1 MTELKKR
8 IFLPRNQTMLRSSLE
23 NRAGGCGRTSILF
36 YRVCWA
42 MSKGDSMRKVI
53 VTENAGGAP
62 ESDSWLPLERIAS
75 VEISS
80 EDPNFPIEH
89 ALGESTKGGWRASGP
104 GPQRIR
110 LIFDQPQ
117 AIRRIQLHFVDK
129 EAERSQEF
137 WLLAL
142 VGDELRDVVRQ
153 QWNFS
158 PSGTT
163 EELED
168 YTVELSGVNAL
179 ELRIDPDRAHDP
191 LQSRHTASLERL
203 RLA

>member
-1 MTELKKR
+1 
-8 IFLPRNQTMLRSSLE
+8 MLCETIWTRG
-23 NRAGGCGRTSILF
+23 RAFGQASDA
-36 YRVCWA
+36 RVDFAYAWL
-42 MSKGDSMRKVI
+42 SKGGTMRKI
-53 VTENAGGAP
+53 VVGENPTVTPG
-62 ESDSWLPLERIAS
+62 SDSWLPLEKIAS

-89 ALGESTKGGWRASGP
+89 ALSESRKGGWRASAP

-117 AIRRIQLHFVDK
+117 VIRRIQIQFAEKDV
-129 EAERSQEF
+129 ERSQEF

-142 VGDELRDVVRQ
+142 MGDDLRDVVRQ

-158 PSGTT
+158 PQGTT

-168 YTVELSGVNAL
+168 YRVELNGVNAL

-191 LQSRHTASLERL
+191 LQSRHIASLEKL
-203 RLA
+203 KLA

>member
-1 MTELKKR
+1 
-8 IFLPRNQTMLRSSLE
+8 
-23 NRAGGCGRTSILF
+23 
-36 YRVCWA
+36 
-42 MSKGDSMRKVI
+42 MRKVI
-53 VTENAGGAP
+53 VTENARDVPKSG
-62 ESDSWLPLERIAS
+62 SWLQLEKIAS

-80 EDPNFPIEH
+80 EDLNFPIEH
-89 ALGESTKGGWRASGP
+89 ALSESGKGGWRASGP

-110 LIFDQPQ
+110 IIFDQPQ
-117 AIRRIQLHFVDK
+117 TIRRIQLHFVET
-129 EAERSQEF
+129 EADRSQEF

-158 PSGTT
+158 PEGTT

-168 YTVELSGVNAL
+168 YTVELNGVDAL

-191 LQSRHTASLERL
+191 LQSRHTASLEKL

>member
-1 MTELKKR
+1 MA
-8 IFLPRNQTMLRSSLE
+8 Q
-23 NRAGGCGRTSILF
+23 
-36 YRVCWA
+36 
-42 MSKGDSMRKVI
+42 GDG
-53 VTENAGGAP
+53 TQPDP
-62 ESDSWLPLERIAS
+62 EQWLDIERIAV

-80 EDPNFPIEH
+80 EDPKFPIDN
-89 ALGESTKGGWRASGP
+89 AVGKTGTAGWRAAGP

-110 LIFDQPQ
+110 LLFDEPQ
-117 AIRRIQLHFVDK
+117 TIRRIQLYFVDR

-142 VGDELRDVVRQ
+142 VGDELREVVRQ

-158 PSGTT
+158 PSGTA

-168 YTVELSGVNAL
+168 YRVELYGVNAL
-179 ELRIDPDRAHDP
+179 DLRIDPDRSHDP
-191 LQSRHTASLERL
+191 KQSRHVASLERL

>member
-1 MTELKKR
+1 M
-8 IFLPRNQTMLRSSLE
+8 
-23 NRAGGCGRTSILF
+23 
-36 YRVCWA
+36 
-42 MSKGDSMRKVI
+42 MRKVV
-53 VTENAGGAP
+53 VTDNPVGLP
-62 ESDSWLPLERIAS
+62 KSDSWLPLEKIAS

-89 ALGESTKGGWRASGP
+89 ALSEAGTGGWRASAP

-110 LIFDQPQ
+110 LIFDEPQ
-117 AIRRIQLHFVDK
+117 TIHRIQLHFVERD
-129 EAERSQEF
+129 AERSQEF

-158 PSGTT
+158 PQGTT

-191 LQSRHTASLERL
+191 RQSSHTASLESL

>member
-1 MTELKKR
+1 
-8 IFLPRNQTMLRSSLE
+8 
-23 NRAGGCGRTSILF
+23 
-36 YRVCWA
+36 
-42 MSKGDSMRKVI
+42 MRKVVI
-53 VTENAGGAP
+53 TDNPGGLP
-62 ESDSWLPLERIAS
+62 EPDSWLPLEKIAS

-89 ALGESTKGGWRASGP
+89 ALSEAGKGGWRASAP

-117 AIRRIQLHFVDK
+117 TIRRIQLQFVEKD
-129 EAERSQEF
+129 AERAQEF

-142 VGDELRDVVRQ
+142 VGDELRDVMRQ

-158 PSGTT
+158 PNGTT

-168 YTVELSGVNAL
+168 YTVELTGVNAL

-191 LQSRHTASLERL
+191 LQSRHAASLERL

>member
-1 MTELKKR
+1 
-8 IFLPRNQTMLRSSLE
+8 
-23 NRAGGCGRTSILF
+23 
-36 YRVCWA
+36 
-42 MSKGDSMRKVI
+42 MRKVLI
-53 VTENAGGAP
+53 TDNPVGLP
-62 ESDSWLPLERIAS
+62 EPGSWLPLEKIAS

-80 EDPNFPIEH
+80 EDPNAPIEH
-89 ALGESTKGGWRASGP
+89 ALSEAGTGGWRASAP

-110 LIFDQPQ
+110 LIFDAPQ
-117 AIRRIQLHFVDK
+117 TIRRIQLHFVEKD
-129 EAERSQEF
+129 AERSQEF

-142 VGDELRDVVRQ
+142 AGDELRDVVRQ

-158 PSGTT
+158 PQGTT

-168 YTVELSGVNAL
+168 YTVELTGVNAL

-191 LQSRHTASLERL
+191 LQSRYAASLERL

>member
-1 MTELKKR
+1 
-8 IFLPRNQTMLRSSLE
+8 
-23 NRAGGCGRTSILF
+23 
-36 YRVCWA
+36 
-42 MSKGDSMRKVI
+42 MRKV
-53 VTENAGGAP
+53 VVNDSPKGTP
-62 ESDSWLPLERIAS
+62 ESDSWLPLEKIAS

-80 EDPNFPIEH
+80 EDTNFPIEH
-89 ALGESTKGGWRASGP
+89 ALSESGQGGWRASAH

-117 AIRRIQLHFVDK
+117 TIRRIQLHFVDK
-129 EAERSQEF
+129 NAERSQEF

-158 PSGTT
+158 PQGTT

-168 YTVELSGVNAL
+168 YRVKLDGVNAL
-179 ELRIDPDRAHDP
+179 ELRIDPDRSHDP
-191 LQSRHTASLERL
+191 LQSRHFASLEKL

>member
-1 MTELKKR
+1 
-8 IFLPRNQTMLRSSLE
+8 
-23 NRAGGCGRTSILF
+23 
-36 YRVCWA
+36 
-42 MSKGDSMRKVI
+42 MRKV
-53 VTENAGGAP
+53 VVSERPAGTP
-62 ESDSWLPLERIAS
+62 ESDSWLPLEKIAS

-80 EDPNFPIEH
+80 EEPNFPIEH
-89 ALGESTKGGWRASGP
+89 ALRESGTGGWRASAP

-117 AIRRIQLHFVDK
+117 TIRRIQLHFVEKD
-129 EAERSQEF
+129 AERSQEF

-142 VGDELRDVVRQ
+142 VGDDLRDIVRQ

-158 PSGTT
+158 PQGTT

-168 YTVELSGVNAL
+168 YRVELSGVNAL

-191 LQSRHTASLERL
+191 LQSRHIASLEKL
-203 RLA
+203 KLA

>member
-1 MTELKKR
+1 
-8 IFLPRNQTMLRSSLE
+8 
-23 NRAGGCGRTSILF
+23 
-36 YRVCWA
+36 
-42 MSKGDSMRKVI
+42 MRKVVI
-53 VTENAGGAP
+53 TDNPVDLP
-62 ESDSWLPLERIAS
+62 KSDSWLPLEKIAS

-89 ALGESTKGGWRASGP
+89 ALSEVGSGGWRAVAP

-110 LIFDQPQ
+110 LIFDAPQ
-117 AIRRIQLHFVDK
+117 TIRRIQLHFVEK
-129 EAERSQEF
+129 NAERSQEF

-158 PSGTT
+158 PHGTT

-179 ELRIDPDRAHDP
+179 ELRIDPDRSHDP
-191 LQSRHTASLERL
+191 LQSRHAASLEKL

>member
-1 MTELKKR
+1 
-8 IFLPRNQTMLRSSLE
+8 
-23 NRAGGCGRTSILF
+23 
-36 YRVCWA
+36 
-42 MSKGDSMRKVI
+42 MRKVVVSENPA
-53 VTENAGGAP
+53 VTP
-62 ESDSWLPLERIAS
+62 KSDSWLPLEKIAS

-89 ALGESTKGGWRASGP
+89 ALSETGSGGWRASSP

-117 AIRRIQLHFVDK
+117 TIRRIQLQFVEK
-129 EAERSQEF
+129 NAERSQEF
-137 WLLAL
+137 WMLAL
-142 VGDELRDVVRQ
+142 MGDDLRDVVRQ

-158 PSGTT
+158 PQGTT

-168 YTVELSGVNAL
+168 YTVELTGVNAL
-179 ELRIDPDRAHDP
+179 ELRIDPDRSHDP
-191 LQSRHTASLERL
+191 LQSRHAASLERL